1 MDGGKIK
8 VLLAKLGLDVH
19 NRGVLTVA
27 KGLSSAGMEVVY
39 IGNALPP
46 EILEVA
52 LQEGVDV
59 VGVSCLSGAHLTLG
73 SSLMDLAREKGLV
86 GEMVFLIGGVFPPQ
100 DVERLKDMGFDAVF
114 LPGSTIE
121 EIVETIHSL
130 VKGKGAASREH
141 WQREEV

>member
-1 MDGGKIK
+1 MGEGKIK

-39 IGNALPP
+39 MGNASPP

-73 SSLMDLAREKGLV
+73 SSLMTLARERGLV

-100 DVERLKDMGFDAVF
+100 DVERLKEMGFDAAF
-114 LPGSTIE
+114 LPGTTME
-121 EIVETIHSL
+121 EIVETIYSL
-130 VKGKGAASREH
+130 VREKRAASLEPLN
-141 WQREEV
+141 REEG

>member
-1 MDGGKIK
+1 MDGRRRIK

-46 EILEVA
+46 EILDVA
-52 LQEGVDV
+52 IQEGADV

-86 GEMVFLIGGVFPPQ
+86 GDVVFLIGGVFPPQ
-100 DVERLKDMGFDAVF
+100 DVGRLRDLGFDAVF
-114 LPGSTIE
+114 LPGTTVE
-121 EIVETIHSL
+121 EIVGTIESL
-130 VKGKGAASREH
+130 VEKGTASLN
-141 WQREEV
+141 QEEG